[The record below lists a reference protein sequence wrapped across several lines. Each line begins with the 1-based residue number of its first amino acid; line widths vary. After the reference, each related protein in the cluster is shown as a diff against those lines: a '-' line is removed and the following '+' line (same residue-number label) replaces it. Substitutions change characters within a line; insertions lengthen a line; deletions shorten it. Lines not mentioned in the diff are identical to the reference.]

1 MKKLDLKIEDLCDK
15 LQYIVKYCNEIFVN
29 KRYVSWANDMYTV
42 SSNDLC
48 DDIFTIAFIISKDA
62 YSIKVNNKDSE
73 DLGILIDKDNENAKN
88 LMELVIDKYENQKD
102 KEKIEKIDQSLG
114 IIDRI
119 SDKIFK
125 ED

>member
-1 MKKLDLKIEDLCDK
+1 MKKVDLKIKNLCDK
-15 LQYIVKYCNEIFVN
+15 LQYIVKYGNEIVVN

-42 SSNDLC
+42 SSNGLC

-62 YSIKVNNKDSE
+62 YSIKVNDKDSE
-73 DLGILIDKDNENAKN
+73 DLSILVDKNNENVKN

>member
-15 LQYIVKYCNEIFVN
+15 LQYIVKYCNEIVVN

-48 DDIFTIAFIISKDA
+48 DDIFNIAFIISKDA

-73 DLGILIDKDNENAKN
+73 DLGILINKDNENAKN
-88 LMELVIDKYENQKD
+88 LMDLVIDKYENQKD
-102 KEKIEKIDQSLG
+102 KEKIEKIDESLR

-119 SDKIFK
+119 NDRIFK

>member
-15 LQYIVKYCNEIFVN
+15 LQYIVKYCNEIVVN

-48 DDIFTIAFIISKDA
+48 DDIFNIAFIISKDA

-88 LMELVIDKYENQKD
+88 LMDLVIDKYENQKD
-102 KEKIEKIDQSLG
+102 KEKIEKIDESLR

-119 SDKIFK
+119 NDRIFK

>member
-1 MKKLDLKIEDLCDK
+1 MKKLDLKIENLCDK

-88 LMELVIDKYENQKD
+88 LMDLVIDKYENQKD
-102 KEKIEKIDQSLG
+102 KEKIEKIDESLR

-119 SDKIFK
+119 NDRIFK

>member
-88 LMELVIDKYENQKD
+88 LMDLVIDKYENQKD
-102 KEKIEKIDQSLG
+102 KEKIEKIDESLR

-119 SDKIFK
+119 NDRIFK

>member
-1 MKKLDLKIEDLCDK
+1 MKKLDSKIESLCDK
-15 LQYIVKYCNEIFVN
+15 LQYIVKYGNEIVVN
-29 KRYVSWANDMYTV
+29 KRYVSWANDMYTL

-62 YSIKVNNKDSE
+62 YSIKVNNKDSD
-73 DLGILIDKDNENAKN
+73 DLGILIDKDNENVKN
-88 LMELVIDKYENQKD
+88 LMELVIDKYKNQKD
-102 KEKIEKIDQSLG
+102 NEKIEKIDQSLG